1 MNNVNCLEV
10 FDLIKVRFMCK
21 QWYCR
26 FSITN
31 YDGRRDYCW
40 ENQENMF
47 YYENG
52 TWTPHNKGTQLENWK
67 QVPHHLCMQVHSYAC
82 LSLWEDVG
90 ESNDAITWVKAPIYG
105 SKIEFDDGFHKK
117 SLYTKKRTIQV
128 PCAFQSLQNE
138 NEEIHNLFI

>member
-1 MNNVNCLEV
+1 LNNVNCV
-10 FDLIKVRFMCK
+10 DDLIKVWFMCK

-31 YDGRRDYCW
+31 SEWQKGLLLGKPIEHVLLWKWHMD
-40 ENQENMF
+40 
-47 YYENG
+47 
-52 TWTPHNKGTQLENWK
+52 PHNKGTQLKNWK

-90 ESNDAITWVKAPIYG
+90 ESNEAISWAKASIYG

-117 SLYTKKRTIQV
+117 SLYTKKRTVQV
-128 PCAFQSLQNE
+128 RCAFQPLQNE